1 METKLN
7 LFQGSKLTKNEIKRR
22 LNKMHVLFNPELT
35 QKSYFAEK
43 YDNAIKDPEKRKWIE
58 EDILKDNNQTQ
69 AFIMKRVR
77 DEPPVQNEDMKYPQG
92 LNEESI
98 QASQSKKIS
107 SFSVVRVPV
116 KIRPDNKAQPI
127 RSISPH
133 IIKKDDNNIVPIQQ
147 EKVEERRN
155 VISVNNKRRTICN
168 TRELEPSVNVNNDSV
183 GMIDRSIRDS
193 NVNNR
198 HSVDCR
204 RNRNEIYQAST
215 SVDNV
220 RNNMNYPPLR
230 RVNNLAGYNYN
241 NQRGQM
247 NVSQSEQSSRE
258 EDPKYY
264 STYQRY
270 NIGNNSTRVFPN
282 EQNQPKQNMGNNKG
296 TNYSNI
302 RKVDEP
308 KQVVPNI
315 VISREVDNYYDDF
328 VDVPSKDNI
337 QQDTSISLSPIKADD
352 QFHYQ
357 QPQGLPTKN
366 PQVNPFKPY
375 PPTKKEVF
383 QSDPNPSSGSFFPR
397 KDSSIYL
404 PPSSYAPEIPY
415 ALLFAGLSLCGTGLG
430 YYYCLKNDISI
441 KRYITSHLSE
451 LSLPEPIKAIKDI
464 QFNDFISTVLS
475 PFKDLTNM
483 LLHPKRLF
491 YNIIWKGLKYITKKL
506 FWEYVTYTLPLVL
519 LKAFLFFLYRRYKE
533 NEVAKEIFHSIR
545 GELEDKLSGVNLN
558 ESDFS
563 NDFEDGVTEREII
576 TKYSELYHYT
586 EKDFVK
592 KIMPKLQMLRRKDPY
607 MKIYEKMIK
616 GKRQIV
622 WQILH

>member
-1 METKLN
+1 MESKLN

-58 EDILKDNNQTQ
+58 EDILKDNNQAQ

-77 DEPPVQNEDMKYPQG
+77 DESPVQNEDMKQPLG
-92 LNEESI
+92 LNEDSI
-98 QASQSKKIS
+98 QASQAKKLS

-116 KIRPDNKAQPI
+116 KIRPDNRPQPI

-133 IIKKDDNNIVPIQQ
+133 IIKKSENNIVPIQQ
-147 EKVEERRN
+147 DKVEERRN

-168 TRELEPSVNVNNDSV
+168 TRELQPSDNGNNDSV
-183 GMIDRSIRDS
+183 GLIDRSIRDR

-198 HSVDCR
+198 HSVDSR
-204 RNRNEIYQAST
+204 RNRNEVYQACT

-220 RNNMNYPPLR
+220 RNNMNYHPLR
-230 RVNNLAGYNYN
+230 KVNNIAGPNYN
-241 NQRGQM
+241 NQGQV

-270 NIGNNSTRVFPN
+270 NLGNNSTRICPN
-282 EQNQPKQNMGNNKG
+282 DQNQSKPNMGNRG

-302 RKVDEP
+302 RRVDEP

-315 VISREVDNYYDDF
+315 VISREVDNYDDDF
-328 VDVPSKDNI
+328 IDVPSKDNI

-357 QPQGLPTKN
+357 QPQRPPTQKT
-366 PQVNPFKPY
+366 QTNPFKPY
-375 PPTKKEVF
+375 PPTKKNVF
-383 QSDPNPSSGSFFPR
+383 QSDTNPSSGSFFPR

-415 ALLFAGLSLCGTGLG
+415 ALLFAGLSLCGAGLG

-441 KRYITSHLSE
+441 KRYITSNLKE
-451 LSLPEPIKAIKDI
+451 LSLPEPINAIKEIKFD
-464 QFNDFISTVLS
+464 DFISTVLS
-475 PFKDLTNM
+475 PFKELTNM
-483 LLHPKRLF
+483 ILHPKRLL
-491 YNIIWKGLKYITKKL
+491 YNIIWKGLKYITRKL
-506 FWEYVTYTLPLVL
+506 FWEYVMYTLPLVL

-533 NEVAKEIFHSIR
+533 NEVAKEIFHSIK
-545 GELEDKLSGVNLN
+545 GILEDKLSGVNLN

-563 NDFEDGVTEREII
+563 NDFEDGLTEREII

-607 MKIYEKMIK
+607 MKIYETMIK

>member
-1 METKLN
+1 MESKLN

-58 EDILKDNNQTQ
+58 EDILKDNNQAQ

-77 DEPPVQNEDMKYPQG
+77 DESPVQNEDMKQPLG
-92 LNEESI
+92 LNEDSI
-98 QASQSKKIS
+98 QASQAKKLS

-116 KIRPDNKAQPI
+116 KIRPDNRPQPI

-133 IIKKDDNNIVPIQQ
+133 IIKKSENNIVPIQQ
-147 EKVEERRN
+147 DKVEERRN

-168 TRELEPSVNVNNDSV
+168 TRELQPSDNGKNDSV
-183 GMIDRSIRDS
+183 GLIDRSIRDR

-198 HSVDCR
+198 HSVDSR
-204 RNRNEIYQAST
+204 RNRNEVYQACT

-220 RNNMNYPPLR
+220 RNNMNYHPLR
-230 RVNNLAGYNYN
+230 RVNNIAGPNDI
-241 NQRGQM
+241 NQGQV

-270 NIGNNSTRVFPN
+270 NIGNNSTRICPN
-282 EQNQPKQNMGNNKG
+282 DQNQSKPNMGNRG

-302 RKVDEP
+302 RRVDEP

-328 VDVPSKDNI
+328 IDVPSKDNI

-357 QPQGLPTKN
+357 QPQRPPTQKT
-366 PQVNPFKPY
+366 QTNPFKPY
-375 PPTKKEVF
+375 SPTKKNVF
-383 QSDPNPSSGSFFPR
+383 QSDTNPSSGSFFPR

-415 ALLFAGLSLCGTGLG
+415 ALLFAGLSLCGAGLG

-441 KRYITSHLSE
+441 KRYITSHLKE
-451 LSLPEPIKAIKDI
+451 LSLPEPINAIKEIKFD
-464 QFNDFISTVLS
+464 DFISTVLS
-475 PFKDLTNM
+475 PFKELTNM
-483 LLHPKRLF
+483 ILHPKRLL
-491 YNIIWKGLKYITKKL
+491 YNIIWKGLKYITRKL
-506 FWEYVTYTLPLVL
+506 FWEYVMYTLPLVL

-533 NEVAKEIFHSIR
+533 NEVAKEIFHSIK
-545 GELEDKLSGVNLN
+545 GILEDKLSGVNLN

-563 NDFEDGVTEREII
+563 NDFEDGLTEREII

-607 MKIYEKMIK
+607 MKIYETMIK
-616 GKRQIV
+616 GKRQII

>member
-133 IIKKDDNNIVPIQQ
+133 IIKKDDNNMVPIQQ

-315 VISREVDNYYDDF
+315 VITREVDNYYDDF

-383 QSDPNPSSGSFFPR
+383 QSDQNPSSGSFFPR

-451 LSLPEPIKAIKDI
+451 FSLPEPIKAIKDI

-491 YNIIWKGLKYITKKL
+491 YIIIWKGLKYITKKL

>member
-77 DEPPVQNEDMKYPQG
+77 DESPVQNEDMKQPLG
-92 LNEESI
+92 LNEDSI
-98 QASQSKKIS
+98 QASQAKKLS

-133 IIKKDDNNIVPIQQ
+133 IIKKDDNNMVPIQQ

-168 TRELEPSVNVNNDSV
+168 TRELQPSANNDSV

-230 RVNNLAGYNYN
+230 RANNLAGFNYN

-270 NIGNNSTRVFPN
+270 NIGNNSTRVFSN
-282 EQNQPKQNMGNNKG
+282 EQNQQKQNMGNNKG

-315 VISREVDNYYDDF
+315 VITREVDNYYDDF

-352 QFHYQ
+352 QFQYQ
-357 QPQGLPTKN
+357 QPQGPPTKN
-366 PQVNPFKPY
+366 PRVNQFKPY

-441 KRYITSHLSE
+441 KRYITSHLRE

-563 NDFEDGVTEREII
+563 NDFEDGLTEREII

>member
-98 QASQSKKIS
+98 QASQAKKIS

-133 IIKKDDNNIVPIQQ
+133 IIKKDDNNMVPIQQ

-168 TRELEPSVNVNNDSV
+168 TRELEPSANNDSV

-352 QFHYQ
+352 QFQYQ
-357 QPQGLPTKN
+357 QPQGPPTKN
-366 PQVNPFKPY
+366 PRVNQFKPY

-451 LSLPEPIKAIKDI
+451 FSLPEPIKAIKDI

-491 YNIIWKGLKYITKKL
+491 YIIIWKGLKYITKKL

>member
-98 QASQSKKIS
+98 QASQAKKIS

-133 IIKKDDNNIVPIQQ
+133 IIKKDDNNMVPIQQ

-315 VISREVDNYYDDF
+315 VITREVDNYYDDF

-383 QSDPNPSSGSFFPR
+383 HSDPNPSSGSFFPR

-415 ALLFAGLSLCGTGLG
+415 TLLFAGLSLCGTGLG

-451 LSLPEPIKAIKDI
+451 FSLPEPIKAIKDI

-491 YNIIWKGLKYITKKL
+491 YIIIWKGLKYITKKL